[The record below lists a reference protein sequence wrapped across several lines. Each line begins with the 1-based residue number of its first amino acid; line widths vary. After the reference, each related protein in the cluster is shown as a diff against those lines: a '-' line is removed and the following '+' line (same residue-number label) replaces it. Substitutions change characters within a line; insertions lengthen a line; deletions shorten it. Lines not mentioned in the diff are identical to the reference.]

1 MIGYLKGEVAGIYE
15 DRIVMEVGG
24 IGYNIFMPASSL
36 DLIEGIGET
45 IKVYTYLLV
54 REDALS
60 LYGFLTK
67 DDLELYK
74 LLISVNGIGPKG
86 GLALLSVMT
95 SDDLRFAILSGDAKQ
110 IGKAPGIGPKTAQRL
125 IIDLKDK
132 VNLMDAFELK
142 ASHTAA
148 DKESD
153 TLGAIRNEAVEALVA
168 LGYSQSDSYRAV
180 RSVEEDSGNVESI
193 LKAALTNISK
203 FRWKITKRA
212 SCTTSA
218 LRASV
223 PRAAFSGHQP
233 PTNGQSASAFLAAGN
248 PLVSLKCASSKP
260 KYPSGISKSS
270 EKR

>member
-1 MIGYLKGEVAGIYE
+1 MIGYLKGEVAGIYD
-15 DRIVMEVGG
+15 DRIVLEVGG
-24 IGYNIFMPASSL
+24 IGYNIFMAASSL
-36 DLIEGIGET
+36 DLIEGVGEI
-45 IKVYTYLLV
+45 IKIYTYLLV

-132 VNLMDAFELK
+132 VSLQDAFEHK
-142 ASHTAA
+142 TEHMA
-148 DKESD
+148 DNKEKD
-153 TLGAIRNEAVEALVA
+153 TLGVIREEAVEALVA

-180 RSVEEDSGNVESI
+180 RSVGNDVNDVESV
-193 LKAALTNISK
+193 LKAALSNMSK
-203 FRWKITKRA
+203 F
-212 SCTTSA
+212 
-218 LRASV
+218 
-223 PRAAFSGHQP
+223 
-233 PTNGQSASAFLAAGN
+233 
-248 PLVSLKCASSKP
+248 
-260 KYPSGISKSS
+260 
-270 EKR
+270 

>member
-1 MIGYLKGEVAGIYE
+1 MIGYLKGEVAGIYD
-15 DRIVMEVGG
+15 DRIVLEVGG
-24 IGYNIFMPASSL
+24 IGYNIFMAASSL
-36 DLIEGIGET
+36 DLIEGVGEI
-45 IKVYTYLLV
+45 IKIYTYLLV

-132 VNLMDAFELK
+132 VSLQDAFELK
-142 ASHTAA
+142 SEHNA
-148 DKESD
+148 DNKEKD
-153 TLGAIRNEAVEALVA
+153 TLGVIREEAVEALVA

-180 RSVEEDSGNVESI
+180 RSVGNDVNDVESV
-193 LKAALTNISK
+193 LKAALSNMSK
-203 FRWKITKRA
+203 F
-212 SCTTSA
+212 
-218 LRASV
+218 
-223 PRAAFSGHQP
+223 
-233 PTNGQSASAFLAAGN
+233 
-248 PLVSLKCASSKP
+248 
-260 KYPSGISKSS
+260 
-270 EKR
+270 

>member
-1 MIGYLKGEVAGIYE
+1 MIGYLKGEVAGIYD
-15 DRIVMEVGG
+15 DRIVLEVGG
-24 IGYNIFMPASSL
+24 IGYNIFMAASSL
-36 DLIEGIGET
+36 DLIEGVGEI
-45 IKVYTYLLV
+45 IKIYTYLLV

-132 VNLMDAFELK
+132 VSLQDAFELK
-142 ASHTAA
+142 TEHMA
-148 DKESD
+148 DNKEKD
-153 TLGAIRNEAVEALVA
+153 TLGVIREEAVEALEA

-180 RSVEEDSGNVESI
+180 RSVGNDVNDVESV
-193 LKAALTNISK
+193 LKAALSNMSK
-203 FRWKITKRA
+203 F
-212 SCTTSA
+212 
-218 LRASV
+218 
-223 PRAAFSGHQP
+223 
-233 PTNGQSASAFLAAGN
+233 
-248 PLVSLKCASSKP
+248 
-260 KYPSGISKSS
+260 
-270 EKR
+270 